1 MAARIR
7 RLQLTDEWRAKI
19 QTSMLINRLS
29 DHALGNCELTST
41 QIKAIEIL
49 IRKTLPD
56 LQSIESV
63 VDMQADLSVR
73 KVVINGIEPEHAPSV
88 PASIPTETL

>member
-7 RLQLTDEWRAKI
+7 RLELHDEWRAKI
-19 QTSMLINRLS
+19 QTSMLLNRLS
-29 DHALGNCELTST
+29 DHALGNCELSST

-56 LQSIESV
+56 LQSIQMDAQ
-63 VDMQADLSVR
+63 VDATVEVSKIER
-73 KVVINGIEPEHAPSV
+73 VIVDTANPNG
-88 PASIPTETL
+88 

>member
-7 RLQLTDEWRAKI
+7 RIAHDEEVRARI
-19 QTSMLINRLS
+19 QTSQLVNRLT
-29 DHALGNCELTST
+29 DHALGKLDLAPT

-56 LQSIESV
+56 LQSIEMV
-63 VDMQADLSVR
+63 ADVDATVEITKIER
-73 KVVINGIEPEHAPSV
+73 VIVDPANPNG
-88 PASIPTETL
+88 